1 MIQIADFG
9 LLRHAASGDD
19 TQSTPT
25 QIYKGTQP
33 YSPPEAFFNDVSAKW
48 DVWSFGVVSAYILY
62 DPCFKQITAFLFCL
76 MYDIKMLQ
84 VMTILIPGT
93 IGDTHKFTCYR

>member
-1 MIQIADFG
+1 MLQIADFG

-62 DPCFKQITAFLFCL
+62 DPCFKQITAFA
-76 MYDIKMLQ
+76 
-84 VMTILIPGT
+84 
-93 IGDTHKFTCYR
+93 